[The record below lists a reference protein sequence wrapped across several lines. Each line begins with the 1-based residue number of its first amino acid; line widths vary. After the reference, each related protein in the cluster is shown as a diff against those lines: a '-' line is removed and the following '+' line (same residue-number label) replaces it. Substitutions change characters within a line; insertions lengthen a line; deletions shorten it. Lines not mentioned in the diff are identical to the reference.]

1 MMAFERKSFEDIC
14 ESVLAQITKG
24 IVREKHTYEP
34 YQFRYSLVNTPV
46 KSIVRVEGVS
56 DGAVTSFADGDDY
69 QLSDD
74 TLEWLPGGARPD
86 ERTVFHVNYSIG
98 ERLPLTD
105 VNSGSVIRT
114 IAEAVSREI
123 DFLYAQLNHVY
134 DAGFIDTATGSA
146 LDLVAS
152 ILGVE
157 RKSAEPAMGEV
168 TFGRNTPPGEIGVDH
183 EAHLQDGRGSYV
195 LNSGPVKE
203 ITKIEGSLSGA
214 PHEFARGVDYALEE
228 GFVNWLPEG
237 SAPDPNTTFYVDYII
252 YERVVIPVGSR
263 VSTYARRSEDA
274 KVFEVVEE
282 RVLGPTP
289 EGRWEAR
296 VPVKAVEP
304 GSSGNVFAGTVVVMP
319 QPLVGVEYVLN
330 RGDILTGVDVE
341 TDDDLRERARRALEV
356 AGKATLASLESAIKG
371 IEGVT
376 SVLIE
381 DMPDDVPGVVRVIV
395 QGGVTRD
402 IEEVI
407 EDIRAAGI
415 KVELERPRIVN
426 IDVDVTVSLERGAVP
441 SSVEREVEA
450 RIRTYLSSL
459 DISDDVIF
467 NRIINRTLNIDGVY
481 DIEVLT
487 IEANRE
493 GGEEPIRSER
503 ENIALRPEEMALP
516 REINVLVRVRDVRGG

>member
-1 MMAFERKSFEDIC
+1 
-14 ESVLAQITKG
+14 
-24 IVREKHTYEP
+24 
-34 YQFRYSLVNTPV
+34 
-46 KSIVRVEGVS
+46 
-56 DGAVTSFADGDDY
+56 
-69 QLSDD
+69 
-74 TLEWLPGGARPD
+74 
-86 ERTVFHVNYSIG
+86 
-98 ERLPLTD
+98 
-105 VNSGSVIRT
+105 
-114 IAEAVSREI
+114 
-123 DFLYAQLNHVY
+123 
-134 DAGFIDTATGSA
+134 
-146 LDLVAS
+146 
-152 ILGVE
+152 
-157 RKSAEPAMGEV
+157 
-168 TFGRNTPPGEIGVDH
+168 
-183 EAHLQDGRGSYV
+183 
-195 LNSGPVKE
+195 
-203 ITKIEGSLSGA
+203 
-214 PHEFARGVDYALEE
+214 
-228 GFVNWLPEG
+228 
-237 SAPDPNTTFYVDYII
+237 
-252 YERVVIPVGSR
+252 VVISVGSR

-296 VPVKAVEP
+296 VPVRAVEP

-319 QPLVGVEYVLN
+319 QPLVGVEFVLN
-330 RGDILTGVDVE
+330 RGDILTGVNVE

-381 DMPDDVPGVVRVIV
+381 DMPDGVPGVVRVIV

-402 IEEVI
+402 IDEVI

-415 KVELERPRIVN
+415 KVALERPRIVN
-426 IDVDVTVSLERGAVP
+426 IDVDVTVALERGAVP

-467 NRIINRTLNIDGVY
+467 NRIINTTLNIDGVY

-493 GGEEPIRSER
+493 GGEEPIRSDR